1 MRCNVDRNK
10 KDRSFD
16 QQYKSI
22 EQLIREAYGLSPD
35 QMEKRMEW
43 AEAEAASDAPL
54 GGRSIPNAP
63 EHEFQTILSK
73 MEARGITP
81 RVMADF
87 SRDQQRVLQ
96 SENGFLA
103 AQRTWL
109 SVKPD
114 PVIKSKGLGP
124 GRRESENAKKT
135 FFSVPVRTAG
145 AAAACVAAGIAIF
158 TLRPGIDVM
167 GKRNYTYVS
176 EVRDGEKTD
185 IVWNNQE
192 NYISDEGKLMEAYDE
207 IKETVKYELGLTV
220 SIGVSF
226 NKIFA
231 KLGSDMKKPDAITV
245 IPKETFREQ
254 IWNLPASDMQGVGR
268 ATEKKLSS
276 MGIQTIGEIARS
288 PADFFRRMFG
298 KCGVDL
304 WRFANG
310 LDASPVTVR
319 DIEAPDKSVG
329 HCSAV

>member
-103 AQRTWL
+103 AQRAWL

-114 PVIKSKGLGP
+114 PVIKSKGIGP

-192 NYISDEGKLMEAYDE
+192 NYISSGEGKLEQAYSRIQE
-207 IKETVKYELGLTV
+207 ELGMPVVRLNYMPTGMKFSGLTIENGHARLELDYKDNYV
-220 SIGVSF
+220 YILQVHYLKD
-226 NKIFA
+226 N
-231 KLGSDMKKPDAITV
+231 SDMDFTDSEEYTNLYNEWINKT
-245 IPKETFREQ
+245 IPIRRVEIEEGIFEYYAYLEMKSAHYY
-254 IWNLPASDMQGVGR
+254 LQGIMD
-268 ATEKKLSS
+268 E
-276 MGIQTIGEIARS
+276 M
-288 PADFFRRMFG
+288 DFFNIV
-298 KCGVDL
+298 KNL
-304 WRFANG
+304 
-310 LDASPVTVR
+310 
-319 DIEAPDKSVG
+319 SVK
-329 HCSAV
+329 

>member
-103 AQRTWL
+103 AQRAWL

-114 PVIKSKGLGP
+114 PVIKSKGIGP

-207 IKETVKYELGLTV
+207 IGEKLGINVLKMNYLPNGFFLEKV
-220 SIGVSF
+220 SIEGGQARLDFIYDYSYVYVLQIIYSKENSDNRFSDGQAYDIAF
-226 NKIFA
+226 NEWLNMNIPIQKTRR
-231 KLGSDMKKPDAITV
+231 SDGLYEYSAYVEIENAYYY
-245 IPKETFREQ
+245 I
-254 IWNLPASDMQGVGR
+254 QGVLPE
-268 ATEKKLSS
+268 TEF
-276 MGIQTIGEIARS
+276 INI
-288 PADFFRRMFG
+288 
-298 KCGVDL
+298 
-304 WRFANG
+304 
-310 LDASPVTVR
+310 
-319 DIEAPDKSVG
+319 IENISI
-329 HCSAV
+329 

>member
-87 SRDQQRVLQ
+87 SRDQQRILQ

-192 NYISDEGKLMEAYDE
+192 NYISDGGKLEEAYAE
-207 IKETVKYELGLTV
+207 INETLGIKVLKVNYLPADVELEKV
-220 SIGVSF
+220 SINSGQARLTFSYEQNYVYVLEVLYSKNNSSGRFSDGQQYKSVFNEWLNRDISIQRIQQEEEQYEYSAYLEIENAYYYIHGAMEEEEFINIIENVSF
-226 NKIFA
+226 
-231 KLGSDMKKPDAITV
+231 
-245 IPKETFREQ
+245 
-254 IWNLPASDMQGVGR
+254 
-268 ATEKKLSS
+268 
-276 MGIQTIGEIARS
+276 
-288 PADFFRRMFG
+288 
-298 KCGVDL
+298 
-304 WRFANG
+304 
-310 LDASPVTVR
+310 
-319 DIEAPDKSVG
+319 
-329 HCSAV
+329 

>member
-103 AQRTWL
+103 AQRAWL

-207 IKETVKYELGLTV
+207 IKEKLGINVLKINYLPKNVFLSEINIEGGQARLDFICDDSYMYVLQILYSKENSGNRFSDGQTYSSVFNEWLNMEIPMQKTKRKDGLYEYSAHIEIDNAYYYIQGVLEEEEFVNIIKDV
-220 SIGVSF
+220 SI
-226 NKIFA
+226 
-231 KLGSDMKKPDAITV
+231 
-245 IPKETFREQ
+245 
-254 IWNLPASDMQGVGR
+254 
-268 ATEKKLSS
+268 
-276 MGIQTIGEIARS
+276 
-288 PADFFRRMFG
+288 
-298 KCGVDL
+298 
-304 WRFANG
+304 
-310 LDASPVTVR
+310 
-319 DIEAPDKSVG
+319 
-329 HCSAV
+329 

>member
-1 MRCNVDRNK
+1 MRYNVDRNK

-103 AQRTWL
+103 AQRAWL

-167 GKRNYTYVS
+167 GKRNYTYVRS
-176 EVRDGEKTD
+176 SAFSCRSAAKVSYACSRARPLSVRRLRP
-185 IVWNNQE
+185 V
-192 NYISDEGKLMEAYDE
+192 
-207 IKETVKYELGLTV
+207 
-220 SIGVSF
+220 
-226 NKIFA
+226 
-231 KLGSDMKKPDAITV
+231 
-245 IPKETFREQ
+245 REPP
-254 IWNLPASDMQGVGR
+254 WL
-268 ATEKKLSS
+268 
-276 MGIQTIGEIARS
+276 RS
-288 PADFFRRMFG
+288 TTA
-298 KCGVDL
+298 
-304 WRFANG
+304 
-310 LDASPVTVR
+310 
-319 DIEAPDKSVG
+319 
-329 HCSAV
+329 

>member
-103 AQRTWL
+103 AQRAWL

-192 NYISDEGKLMEAYDE
+192 NYISDGGKLEEAYAE
-207 IKETVKYELGLTV
+207 INETLGIKVLKVNYLPADVELEKV
-220 SIGVSF
+220 SINSGQARLTFSYEQNYVYVLEVLYSKNNSSGRFSDGQQYKSVFNEWLNRDISIQRIQQEEEQYEYSAYLEIENAYYYIHGAMEEEEFINIIENVSF
-226 NKIFA
+226 
-231 KLGSDMKKPDAITV
+231 
-245 IPKETFREQ
+245 
-254 IWNLPASDMQGVGR
+254 
-268 ATEKKLSS
+268 
-276 MGIQTIGEIARS
+276 
-288 PADFFRRMFG
+288 
-298 KCGVDL
+298 
-304 WRFANG
+304 
-310 LDASPVTVR
+310 
-319 DIEAPDKSVG
+319 
-329 HCSAV
+329 

>member
-103 AQRTWL
+103 AQRAWL

-207 IKETVKYELGLTV
+207 IGEKLGINVLKMNYLPNGFFLEKV
-220 SIGVSF
+220 SIEGGQARLDFIYDYSYVYVLQIIYSKENSDNRFSDGQAYDIAF
-226 NKIFA
+226 NEWLNMNIPIQKTRR
-231 KLGSDMKKPDAITV
+231 SDGLYEYSAYIE
-245 IPKETFREQ
+245 IENAYYY
-254 IWNLPASDMQGVGR
+254 IQGVLPE
-268 ATEKKLSS
+268 TEF
-276 MGIQTIGEIARS
+276 INI
-288 PADFFRRMFG
+288 
-298 KCGVDL
+298 
-304 WRFANG
+304 
-310 LDASPVTVR
+310 
-319 DIEAPDKSVG
+319 IENISI
-329 HCSAV
+329 

>member
-96 SENGFLA
+96 SESGFLA
-103 AQRTWL
+103 AQRAWL

-192 NYISDEGKLMEAYDE
+192 NYISDGGKLEEAYAE
-207 IKETVKYELGLTV
+207 INETLGIKVLKVNYLPADVELEKV
-220 SIGVSF
+220 SINSGQARLTFSYEQNYVYVLEVLYSKNNSSGRFSDGQQYKSVFNEWLNRDISIQRIQQEEEQYEYSAYLEIENAYYYIHGAMEEEEFINIIENVSF
-226 NKIFA
+226 
-231 KLGSDMKKPDAITV
+231 
-245 IPKETFREQ
+245 
-254 IWNLPASDMQGVGR
+254 
-268 ATEKKLSS
+268 
-276 MGIQTIGEIARS
+276 
-288 PADFFRRMFG
+288 
-298 KCGVDL
+298 
-304 WRFANG
+304 
-310 LDASPVTVR
+310 
-319 DIEAPDKSVG
+319 
-329 HCSAV
+329 

>member
-103 AQRTWL
+103 AQRAWL

-114 PVIKSKGLGP
+114 PVIKSKGIGP

-167 GKRNYTYVS
+167 GRRNYTYVS

-192 NYISDEGKLMEAYDE
+192 NYISSEGKLEQAYSQ
-207 IKETVKYELGLTV
+207 IKDKLEMPVLKLNYIPTGMKFSGLTIENGHARLELDYKNNYV
-220 SIGVSF
+220 YVLQIYYSKD
-226 NKIFA
+226 N
-231 KLGSDMKKPDAITV
+231 SD
-245 IPKETFREQ
+245 
-254 IWNLPASDMQGVGR
+254 
-268 ATEKKLSS
+268 
-276 MGIQTIGEIARS
+276 
-288 PADFFRRMFG
+288 ADFSDGEEYTSVFNEWLNLTIPVRRVAVTNTEFEYYAY
-298 KCGVDL
+298 L
-304 WRFANG
+304 ENG
-310 LDASPVTVR
+310 SAHYYLQGIMKEEEFFNIVMNLT
-319 DIEAPDKSVG
+319 IEL
-329 HCSAV
+329 

>member
-103 AQRTWL
+103 AQRAWL
-109 SVKPD
+109 SIKPD
-114 PVIKSKGLGP
+114 PVIKSKGIGP

-192 NYISDEGKLMEAYDE
+192 NYISSGEGKLEQAYSRIQE
-207 IKETVKYELGLTV
+207 ELGMPVIRLNYLPTGMMFSELTV
-220 SIGVSF
+220 ENGHARLDFNYKNNRIYMLEVFYSKNNSDTRFSDCESNITIFNEWLNKSIPIGENENDEGETEYFSF
-226 NKIFA
+226 F
-231 KLGSDMKKPDAITV
+231 
-245 IPKETFREQ
+245 
-254 IWNLPASDMQGVGR
+254 GVGNSCYYLQGIM
-268 ATEKKLSS
+268 EKEEFKRILENLS
-276 MGIQTIGEIARS
+276 IRE
-288 PADFFRRMFG
+288 
-298 KCGVDL
+298 
-304 WRFANG
+304 
-310 LDASPVTVR
+310 
-319 DIEAPDKSVG
+319 
-329 HCSAV
+329 

>member
-87 SRDQQRVLQ
+87 SRDQQRALQ

-103 AQRTWL
+103 AQRAWL

-192 NYISDEGKLMEAYDE
+192 NYISDGGKLEEAYAE
-207 IKETVKYELGLTV
+207 INETLGIKVLKVNYLPADVELEKV
-220 SIGVSF
+220 SINSGQARLTFSYEQNYIYVLEVLYAKNNSDGRFSDGHVYKNIFNEWLNRDISIQRTEQESGQYEYSAYLEIDNAHYYIHGAMEEDEFVNIIENVSF
-226 NKIFA
+226 
-231 KLGSDMKKPDAITV
+231 
-245 IPKETFREQ
+245 
-254 IWNLPASDMQGVGR
+254 
-268 ATEKKLSS
+268 
-276 MGIQTIGEIARS
+276 
-288 PADFFRRMFG
+288 
-298 KCGVDL
+298 
-304 WRFANG
+304 
-310 LDASPVTVR
+310 
-319 DIEAPDKSVG
+319 
-329 HCSAV
+329 

>member
-103 AQRTWL
+103 AQRAWL

-207 IKETVKYELGLTV
+207 IKEKLGINVLKINYLPSNVILSKV
-220 SIGVSF
+220 SIDAGQARLTFSYKNNYIYVLEVLYSKNNSGSRFSDGESYIMVF
-226 NKIFA
+226 NEW
-231 KLGSDMKKPDAITV
+231 L
-245 IPKETFREQ
+245 
-254 IWNLPASDMQGVGR
+254 N
-268 ATEKKLSS
+268 
-276 MGIQTIGEIARS
+276 
-288 PADFFRRMFG
+288 
-298 KCGVDL
+298 
-304 WRFANG
+304 
-310 LDASPVTVR
+310 R
-319 DIEAPDKSVG
+319 DISVQKVEQG
-329 HCSAV
+329 NDQYEYSSYLEVDNAYYYIHGAMDEHEFINIIENLSF

>member
-103 AQRTWL
+103 AQRAWL

-135 FFSVPVRTAG
+135 FFSVPVHTAG

-192 NYISDEGKLMEAYDE
+192 NYISSGEGKLEQAYSRIQE
-207 IKETVKYELGLTV
+207 ELGMPVLKLNYVPTGMTFSALTIENGHARLELDYKYSYV
-220 SIGVSF
+220 YVLQVYYSKE
-226 NKIFA
+226 N
-231 KLGSDMKKPDAITV
+231 SD
-245 IPKETFREQ
+245 
-254 IWNLPASDMQGVGR
+254 
-268 ATEKKLSS
+268 
-276 MGIQTIGEIARS
+276 
-288 PADFFRRMFG
+288 ADFSDGEEYALVYNEWLDKNISIRRKEIQKG
-298 KCGVDL
+298 KFEYYAYLKVDNAHYYL
-304 WRFANG
+304 QG
-310 LDASPVTVR
+310 IVEG
-319 DIEAPDKSVG
+319 IEFEKIVKNLN
-329 HCSAV
+329 VWF

>member
-103 AQRTWL
+103 AQRAWL

-207 IKETVKYELGLTV
+207 IGEKLGINVLKMNYLPNGFFLEKV
-220 SIGVSF
+220 SIEGGQARLDFIYDYSYVYVLQIIYSKENSDNRFSDGQAYDIAF
-226 NKIFA
+226 NEWLNMNITIQKTRR
-231 KLGSDMKKPDAITV
+231 SDGLYEYSAYIE
-245 IPKETFREQ
+245 IENAYYY
-254 IWNLPASDMQGVGR
+254 IQGVLPE
-268 ATEKKLSS
+268 TEF
-276 MGIQTIGEIARS
+276 INI
-288 PADFFRRMFG
+288 
-298 KCGVDL
+298 
-304 WRFANG
+304 
-310 LDASPVTVR
+310 
-319 DIEAPDKSVG
+319 IENISI
-329 HCSAV
+329 

>member
-1 MRCNVDRNK
+1 
-10 KDRSFD
+10 
-16 QQYKSI
+16 
-22 EQLIREAYGLSPD
+22 
-35 QMEKRMEW
+35 
-43 AEAEAASDAPL
+43 
-54 GGRSIPNAP
+54 
-63 EHEFQTILSK
+63 

-103 AQRTWL
+103 AQRAWL

-207 IKETVKYELGLTV
+207 IKEKLQINVLKLNYLPRGIRLSGVNIDAGLARLDFIYKSNYMYVLQIIYSKDTCENRFSDGELYTTIYNEWLDV
-220 SIGVSF
+220 SIPVQ
-226 NKIFA
+226 KI
-231 KLGSDMKKPDAITV
+231 KRSDNQYEYSAYVEIENAYYY
-245 IPKETFREQ
+245 I
-254 IWNLPASDMQGVGR
+254 QGVL
-268 ATEKKLSS
+268 AENEFFSIIQDLS
-276 MGIQTIGEIARS
+276 
-288 PADFFRRMFG
+288 F
-298 KCGVDL
+298 
-304 WRFANG
+304 
-310 LDASPVTVR
+310 
-319 DIEAPDKSVG
+319 
-329 HCSAV
+329 

>member
-103 AQRTWL
+103 AQRAWL

-114 PVIKSKGLGP
+114 PVIKSKGIGP

-207 IKETVKYELGLTV
+207 IGEKLGINVLKMNYLPNGFFLEKV
-220 SIGVSF
+220 SIEGGQARLDFIYDYSYVYVLQIIYSKENSDNRFSDGQAYDIAF
-226 NKIFA
+226 NEWLNMNIPIQKTRR
-231 KLGSDMKKPDAITV
+231 SDGLYEYSAYIE
-245 IPKETFREQ
+245 IENAYYY
-254 IWNLPASDMQGVGR
+254 IQGVLPE
-268 ATEKKLSS
+268 TEF
-276 MGIQTIGEIARS
+276 INI
-288 PADFFRRMFG
+288 
-298 KCGVDL
+298 
-304 WRFANG
+304 
-310 LDASPVTVR
+310 
-319 DIEAPDKSVG
+319 IENISI
-329 HCSAV
+329 

>member
-103 AQRTWL
+103 AQRAWL

-114 PVIKSKGLGP
+114 PVIKSKGIGP

-192 NYISDEGKLMEAYDE
+192 NYISDGGKLEEAYAE
-207 IKETVKYELGLTV
+207 INETLGIKVLKVNYLPADVELEKV
-220 SIGVSF
+220 SINSGQARLTFSYEQNYVYVLEVLYSKNNSSGRFSDGQQYKSVFNEWLNRDISIQRIQQEEEQYEYSAYLEIENAYYYIHGAMEEEEFINIIENVSF
-226 NKIFA
+226 
-231 KLGSDMKKPDAITV
+231 
-245 IPKETFREQ
+245 
-254 IWNLPASDMQGVGR
+254 
-268 ATEKKLSS
+268 
-276 MGIQTIGEIARS
+276 
-288 PADFFRRMFG
+288 
-298 KCGVDL
+298 
-304 WRFANG
+304 
-310 LDASPVTVR
+310 
-319 DIEAPDKSVG
+319 
-329 HCSAV
+329 

>member
-87 SRDQQRVLQ
+87 SRDQQRALQ

-103 AQRTWL
+103 AQRAWL

-192 NYISDEGKLMEAYDE
+192 NYISDEGKLEQTYSQ
-207 IKETVKYELGLTV
+207 IKEKLGIPVLKLNYVPTGMKL
-220 SIGVSF
+220 IGVSF
-226 NKIFA
+226 EKSHARLEFEYKNNHIHMLEIYYSKDN
-231 KLGSDMKKPDAITV
+231 SDARFSDCVGEETVYNEWMDNMIPIKEKKNE
-245 IPKETFREQ
+245 K
-254 IWNLPASDMQGVGR
+254 
-268 ATEKKLSS
+268 ATEYFSYLENEKACYYLHGVMAKEEFINIVRNLS
-276 MGIQTIGEIARS
+276 
-288 PADFFRRMFG
+288 
-298 KCGVDL
+298 
-304 WRFANG
+304 
-310 LDASPVTVR
+310 LDI
-319 DIEAPDKSVG
+319 D
-329 HCSAV
+329 

>member
-54 GGRSIPNAP
+54 GGRSIPNVP

-103 AQRTWL
+103 AQRAWL

-192 NYISDEGKLMEAYDE
+192 NYISDGGKLEEAYAE
-207 IKETVKYELGLTV
+207 INETLGIKVLKVNYLPADVELEKV
-220 SIGVSF
+220 SINSGQARLTFSYEQNYVYVLEVLYSKNNSSGRFSDGQQYKSVFNEWLNRDISIQRIQQEEEQYEYSAYLEIENAYYYIHGAMEEEEFINIIENVSF
-226 NKIFA
+226 
-231 KLGSDMKKPDAITV
+231 
-245 IPKETFREQ
+245 
-254 IWNLPASDMQGVGR
+254 
-268 ATEKKLSS
+268 
-276 MGIQTIGEIARS
+276 
-288 PADFFRRMFG
+288 
-298 KCGVDL
+298 
-304 WRFANG
+304 
-310 LDASPVTVR
+310 
-319 DIEAPDKSVG
+319 
-329 HCSAV
+329 

>member
-103 AQRTWL
+103 AQRAWL

-114 PVIKSKGLGP
+114 PVIKSKGIGP

-192 NYISDEGKLMEAYDE
+192 EYISDEGKLEDAYVE
-207 IKETVKYELGLTV
+207 INETLGIKVLKVNYLPTDVELEKV
-220 SIGVSF
+220 SINSGQ
-226 NKIFA
+226 A
-231 KLGSDMKKPDAITV
+231 RL
-245 IPKETFREQ
+245 TFSYEQ
-254 IWNLPASDMQGVGR
+254 N
-268 ATEKKLSS
+268 
-276 MGIQTIGEIARS
+276 
-288 PADFFRRMFG
+288 
-298 KCGVDL
+298 
-304 WRFANG
+304 
-310 LDASPVTVR
+310 
-319 DIEAPDKSVG
+319 
-329 HCSAV
+329 